1 MTLNLKK
8 KCHLICIRSFSSV
21 WERKISALLYFTGF
35 FSLQKHTCRLM
46 TKHKTHKIWCPQC
59 VSFYCRPNKSHK
71 TQIKWWSSQRISSNI
86 LLTYHFPIYHNY
98 STTCFNMLL
107 HKSFLLFFM
116 YIGKKLGH
124 FDSNEGLGRVAKQ
137 LCCHVISCQN
147 FWGSCI
153 NCDNRFIL
161 QKKKTK
167 VKEKIILIS
176 VSYSPD
182 RSN

>member
-8 KCHLICIRSFSSV
+8 KVSSNLHKEFFICLREENFCIIIFHRIFFLCRNILVDWWLNTKSTKFDAHNV
-21 WERKISALLYFTGF
+21 SAFIADPI
-35 FSLQKHTCRLM
+35 KVI
-46 TKHKTHKIWCPQC
+46 KHKSNGGVHKE
-59 VSFYCRPNKSHK
+59 Y
-71 TQIKWWSSQRISSNI
+71 

-153 NCDNRFIL
+153 YCDDRFIL
-161 QKKKTK
+161 QKKEQNLK
-167 VKEKIILIS
+167 
-176 VSYSPD
+176 
-182 RSN
+182 

>member
-8 KCHLICIRSFSSV
+8 KVSSDLHKEFFICLREENFCIIIFHRIFFLCRNILADWWLNTKSTKFDAHNV
-21 WERKISALLYFTGF
+21 SAFIVDPI
-35 FSLQKHTCRLM
+35 KVI
-46 TKHKTHKIWCPQC
+46 KHK
-59 VSFYCRPNKSHK
+59 
-71 TQIKWWSSQRISSNI
+71 SNGGVRKEYQASDVP
-86 LLTYHFPIYHNY
+86 LTYHFPIYHNY

-161 QKKKTK
+161 
-167 VKEKIILIS
+167 
-176 VSYSPD
+176 
-182 RSN
+182 